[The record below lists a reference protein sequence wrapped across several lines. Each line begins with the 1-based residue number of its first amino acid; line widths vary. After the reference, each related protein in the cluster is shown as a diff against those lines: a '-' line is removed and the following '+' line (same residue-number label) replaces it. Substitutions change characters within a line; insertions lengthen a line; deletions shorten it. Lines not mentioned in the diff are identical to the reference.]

1 MSSGLY
7 CEFCYWEGRSKARP
21 EGVGGERRR
30 MGRATHPPS
39 PPASNTHALLAV
51 NLEAGRCRVKRLRDG
66 IVTVLFLRQNSDLPV
81 MTLHPGPARQ
91 GNYIIIEE
99 GGLGNGRGWAGR
111 VERKG
116 RQLVKVNQQRAAH
129 LLLDLLLCGVKPQAP
144 GFTERKDMLFSLFCW
159 VVIPGGYFFSCGNC
173 SV

>member
-21 EGVGGERRR
+21 EGVGGERHR

-51 NLEAGRCRVKRLRDG
+51 NLEAGRSRVKRLRDG
-66 IVTVLFLRQNSDLPV
+66 TVTVLFLRQNSDLPV
-81 MTLHPGPARQ
+81 MTLHPGPSRQ
-91 GNYIIIEE
+91 GNY
-99 GGLGNGRGWAGR
+99 NNRRGWAGW

-116 RQLVKVNQQRAAH
+116 RQLARVNQQSAAH
-129 LLLDLLLCGVKPQAP
+129 HLLDLLLCGVKPQAA
-144 GFTERKDMLFSLFCW
+144 GFTERKDMLFFFILLGCDTRWVLFLLW
-159 VVIPGGYFFSCGNC
+159 KLFSIT
-173 SV
+173 